1 MGSYTQLIDKT
12 IGKMA
17 KQEQSA
23 IVTSAAA
30 PVVMSTIQKLKG
42 DNYLPWKRQITI
54 PLKLK
59 GLERAIEEEC
69 PANIDMQA
77 ILIILEAMDDSH
89 RLQVQAEETAKAM
102 LANIDR

>member
-42 DNYLPWKRQITI
+42 DNYLLWKRQITI
-54 PLKLK
+54 LLKLK
-59 GLERAIEEEC
+59 GLERALEEEC
-69 PANIDMQA
+69 PANIDMQV
-77 ILIILEAMDDSH
+77 ILEAMDDSN
-89 RLQVQAEETAKAM
+89 RLRVQAEETAK
-102 LANIDR
+102 RF